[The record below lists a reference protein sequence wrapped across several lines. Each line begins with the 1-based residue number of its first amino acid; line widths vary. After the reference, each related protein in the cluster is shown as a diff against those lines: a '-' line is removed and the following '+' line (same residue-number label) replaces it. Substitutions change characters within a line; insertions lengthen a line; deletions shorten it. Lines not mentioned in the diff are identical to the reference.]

1 MYINTNDYKIED
13 NVLHFRNILHK
24 CSLLVFLKTTHSCG
38 NHGIGVAW
46 AASIAGVKCCTV
58 ITNTASK
65 VKVES
70 VEAHGAEIVY
80 CDPTPLNR

>member
-1 MYINTNDYKIED
+1 MSKARRFVNKDTVAGRNCYIVQMKIRETCIC
-13 NVLHFRNILHK
+13 NIR
-24 CSLLVFLKTTHSCG
+24 
-38 NHGIGVAW
+38 W
-46 AASIAGVKCCTV
+46 AASMAGVKCCTV

-80 CDPTPLNR
+80 CDPTPLSR